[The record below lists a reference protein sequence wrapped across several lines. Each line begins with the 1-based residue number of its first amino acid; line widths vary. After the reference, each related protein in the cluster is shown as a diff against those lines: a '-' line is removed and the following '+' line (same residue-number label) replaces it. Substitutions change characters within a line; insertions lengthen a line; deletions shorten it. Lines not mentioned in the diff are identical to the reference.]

1 MRIRIITVGKAH
13 DEKLRAAIT
22 EYEKRISKY
31 SKISWDIVPVSN
43 LNTESNQILG
53 RLGGSYAILLDEH
66 GTQLSTP
73 EVAAKIETLQ
83 NNSAKEVVF
92 IIGGAYGI
100 NDEVKAEADFVWS
113 LSPLVFPHQ
122 LVRLILIEQ
131 LYRAFDVLNG
141 GNYHHS

>member
-100 NDEVKAEADFVWS
+100 NDEV
-113 LSPLVFPHQ
+113 
-122 LVRLILIEQ
+122 
-131 LYRAFDVLNG
+131 
-141 GNYHHS
+141 